1 MLSSLDVS
9 SSEKPTGAVGAGG
22 RRGRRKE
29 SNSALPRHNCQGL
42 RGVCTRDSWDADGS
56 GNGNGEVAQVPSC
69 VFRGLSI
76 GHAAQLDVTQR
87 GSSDH
92 PSLEPGTDPPGW
104 WGWPLKTAG
113 LAAPSLPC
121 WSVGCV
127 LRPSVSIAKLPLI

>member
-69 VFRGLSI
+69 VFRGLAI
-76 GHAAQLDVTQR
+76 GRAAQMDVTQR
-87 GSSDH
+87 GARTIQALN
-92 PSLEPGTDPPGW
+92 LELT
-104 WGWPLKTAG
+104 PL
-113 LAAPSLPC
+113 
-121 WSVGCV
+121 VGGDG
-127 LRPSVSIAKLPLI
+127 R